1 MTQQV
6 LAFRYHGVQRPCA
19 TSAGY
24 YCAILARTAGFY
36 QARARPPIQSLP
48 QIRPKAS
55 DLYARH
61 RGFCVSIVSIVHARD
76 ECPKPCGCFPP
87 RIETS
92 WQIVLTVLTVVC
104 PFSTPALILIV
115 RLPARPSR
123 LKDISMPSTRSK
135 VCGTTQ
141 PRSAASSIAK
151 RESSEKGS
159 LHRSEWAK
167 DQSAD
172 SCTPQSASCSAFAN
186 PPDVPRQVRRKL
198 SDEFTV

>member
-1 MTQQV
+1 VYSGHARPATIAPYSLV
-6 LAFRYHGVQRPCA
+6 LW
-19 TSAGY
+19 
-24 YCAILARTAGFY
+24 GFY

-76 ECPKPCGCFPP
+76 ECPKPCGCFPR
-87 RIETS
+87 RIEMS
-92 WQIVLTVLTVVC
+92 WQTVLVLTALTIAARLSV
-104 PFSTPALILIV
+104 AELILIV
-115 RLPARPSR
+115 RVPTRPSR

-198 SDEFTV
+198 RHELTV